1 MELVYFILCAYG
13 MTSIVVY
20 SHLFETTRKKISD
33 WSNKFCELV
42 NCPMCI
48 GFWAGVFLW
57 GINNYTELFTF
68 DHSVATG
75 FLLGCLSSGTSYIL
89 CMVVD
94 DEGLKIRRTK

>member
-1 MELVYFILCAYG
+1 MELVYFVLCAYG

-20 SHLFETTRKKISD
+20 SHLLKPLRKKFSD
-33 WSNKFCELV
+33 WSKQLCELV

-48 GFWAGVFLW
+48 GFWSGAFLW
-57 GINNYTELFTF
+57 GINKYTELFTF
-68 DHSVATG
+68 DHNIATG

-94 DEGLKIRRTK
+94 DDGFKIRRIK